1 MAVKTQSQE
10 WNKSVGFTASGAEG
24 AHRDVALTG
33 CMCSTTS
40 CLETEAVIRPDVLQ
54 GSEGHLTGLGKLS
67 GENDGHIVES

>member
-24 AHRDVALTG
+24 AHRDAALASCT
-33 CMCSTTS
+33 CSITS

-54 GSEGHLTGLGKLS
+54 GSEGHLTGPGKLS
-67 GENDGHIVES
+67 WENDGLSVES